1 MFAAFNASNCHSM
14 GIAERKEREKEEL
27 KDLILNAAR
36 EIFVSEGYEN
46 TSIRKIATKIEY
58 SPGIIY
64 HYFRDKNEL
73 LLALHDQAF
82 EAKMQ
87 ILFHSVQS
95 IANPVERLG
104 ATGRAYLRFGIDNP
118 QDYELM
124 YILSCTMEALA
135 LKEEFWKD
143 GAVAIGMLKENIK
156 VCIEQGYFRKDLDLD
171 QAALLL
177 WSQVHGLVSLH
188 IKERLNIYA
197 IEDKEAFMFKTFD
210 LFFSTIQHGFK

>member
-1 MFAAFNASNCHSM
+1 M

-87 ILFHSVQS
+87 TLFHSVQS

-156 VCIEQGYFRKDLDLD
+156 ICIEQGYFRKDLDLD